1 MSSWPAL
8 LAFFP
13 GLFAG
18 SMLFGI
24 FTHWVTLL
32 LGGWR
37 RNPIAAPLPLTGRVW
52 ARIFTV
58 IHPLPWLVLGG
69 IPFGIYKLLT
79 NPPTPGWRWFFGG
92 MIAAVV
98 GLLLMAV
105 VAHRRYSL
113 KQSVKGSRE
122 RAEQPAQHGS

>member
-1 MSSWPAL
+1 MNSWPAL
-8 LAFFP
+8 LAFIP

-18 SMLFGI
+18 SMLFGF

-37 RNPIAAPLPLTGRVW
+37 RNPIGAPLPLTGRVW

-58 IHPLPWLVLGG
+58 IHPLPWLLLIG

-92 MIAAVV
+92 MVAAVV
-98 GLLLMAV
+98 GSLLMAV
-105 VAHRRYSL
+105 VVLRRFR
-113 KQSVKGSRE
+113 SRAAAASSAAAI
-122 RAEQPAQHGS
+122 RGNNVA